1 MRKVERKG
9 KGETNE
15 KKKMSLPTSTSQILK
30 LGKASDFRKE
40 LCRMLKVNS
49 YTYLDHCL

>member
-15 KKKMSLPTSTSQILK
+15 KKKNESSHLHITILK